1 MSFQLTPDGLVGD
14 IIYNNG
20 AAKYQKPITGGA
32 ISALLLASKWLG
44 DISNNTSKHITDLLG
59 GTQGYYLV
67 SVNGSADG
75 GSRDTGIYL
84 VVLASA
90 NDIYDS
96 GSLVTEQLGNKGL
109 RQTAA
114 TSDGHTSRWVT
125 VTTITR
131 GYDACYGN
139 CGSFDMDQYGT
150 ISVGGAYGGCSVYAT
165 HLIGDSRVGSG
176 W

>member
-1 MSFQLTPDGLVGD
+1 MSFKMTPDGLFGD
-14 IIYNNG
+14 VIKSSSRYEF
-20 AAKYQKPITGGA
+20 PITGGA
-32 ISALLLASKWLG
+32 ISALFTASKWLG
-44 DISNNTSKHITDLLG
+44 DIAKNTSEDITDLLG
-59 GTQGYYLV
+59 GTQGVYLV
-67 SVNGSADG
+67 SINGSANG

-84 VVLASA
+84 VSLASA
-90 NDIYDS
+90 YDIYDS
-96 GSLVTEQLGNKGL
+96 GNLVTEQLGNKAL

-125 VTTITR
+125 VTTIMR

-165 HLIGDSRVGSG
+165 HLLGDSRVGIG